1 MSVLLDEI
9 IADRKAK
16 AVEYEGYL
24 KRIADL
30 AQKVEA
36 GHADDTPVALDT
48 PGKRAL
54 YNNLG
59 QNEELALAVD
69 KAVKTTR
76 PDSWRGVQPRENQVK
91 KAIYDLLQDVDEV
104 ERIFVIIKAQKEY

>member
-36 GHADDTPVALDT
+36 GHADDTPAALD
-48 PGKRAL
+48 
-54 YNNLG
+54 
-59 QNEELALAVD
+59 ALAVD